1 MSQIQTK
8 FIEDSAVSTAKI
20 LDAAVTEAKLNTSVA
35 GAGLTGG
42 GGSALAVGAG
52 SGISVAADSV
62 AVDSTVV
69 RTNGANAFTADQS
82 MGGFKLTNVATP
94 VSGTDAANK
103 DYVDAASGAGSQIY
117 KKAVRVVAVANT
129 ALTGGA
135 SLSID
140 SVSLANGDDVLL
152 SAQTT
157 ASQNGIYTV
166 SGIGSA
172 YALTRR
178 TDSDASSEVSPGM
191 AIWVSEGTNY
201 LKTLWILNTLGSITL
216 DTTSLS
222 FAKDTLKPKKQD
234 FTLNGTDITNQYV
247 DLSFLSIADS
257 LSLFVD
263 GVMQDEGSDFTLS
276 TVSGVTRVTFA
287 GDLATGGSAA
297 LVSGDILHIVY
308 QY

>member
-1 MSQIQTK
+1 MSQLITRL
-8 FIEDSAVSTAKI
+8 IENSAVTTAKI
-20 LDAAVTEAKLNTSVA
+20 NDNAVTEAKLNTSVA

-62 AVDSTVV
+62 AVDSTVI

-82 MGGFKLTNVATP
+82 LGGFKLTNVADP
-94 VSGTDAANK
+94 ASAQDAATK
-103 DYVDAASGAGSQIY
+103 AYVDAATGAGAQIY

-129 ALTGGA
+129 ALSGGA

-166 SGIGSA
+166 SGIGTA

-178 TDSDASSEVSPGM
+178 TDSDASSEVSPGL
-191 AIWVSEGTNY
+191 AVWVSEGTNY
-201 LKTLWILNTLGSITL
+201 LKTIWVLNTLGTITL
-216 DTTSLS
+216 GSTSLS
-222 FAKDTLKPKKQD
+222 FYKDTKIFKKQS
-234 FTLNGTDITNQYV
+234 FTLSGTDITNQYV

-257 LSLFVD
+257 VSFLWKGSI
-263 GVMQDEGSDFTLS
+263 QIEGTDYTLS
-276 TVSGVTRVTFA
+276 TSGGVTRVTFA
-287 GDLATGGSAA
+287 GDLATGGNAA
-297 LVSGDILHIVY
+297 LVASDIIVI
-308 QY
+308 QYSY